1 MNFQRKA
8 LWVSLAAASLLVA
21 CGGGGADTTP
31 AAPIQTVKVMGDS
44 IADSGTF
51 GYKFTVQ
58 GAAPTGPSSTPI
70 WPEMVASS
78 YGSTLC
84 PHYAFTGS
92 AFNSTAGCTNYA
104 IGGGRINNFTAPTS
118 PVSIVQQ
125 LSDAG
130 NDGFGAGDMLLIDGG
145 GNDAAD
151 LIGAYLAASR
161 DGGAAYRAVLSTL
174 LPVATV
180 NAGLAGGANGMAQVG
195 GAYMAALA
203 DKFHGAIDAN
213 ALKKGAMRVAVLNMP
228 AIDKTPRLQQ
238 VLAGITASA
247 GPEASAQVQGLLKAW
262 LEAFNAQLAARFAG
276 NDKVVVV
283 DFYTA
288 FNDQV
293 ANPAQ
298 FGLTNAKNTACP
310 VTSVGGDGLP
320 AYTFPTCTVTA
331 LSAQTPPAGA
341 TGGADWWKTYAFSD
355 SFHPTPYGHQLVS
368 QLVSRALARAG
379 WL

>member
-78 YGSTLC
+78 YSNTLC
-84 PHYAFTGS
+84 PRYVFTGT
-92 AFNSTAGCTNYA
+92 AFNSAAGCTNYA
-104 IGGGRINNFTAPTS
+104 IGGGRINNFTAPLS
-118 PVSIVQQ
+118 PVSIVKQ

-130 NDGFGAGDMLLIDGG
+130 NDGFSAGDLLLIDGG

-151 LIGAYLAASR
+151 LIGAYLSASR

-174 LPVATV
+174 LPVTTV
-180 NAGLAGGANGMAQVG
+180 NAGLAGGANGMAQAG

-203 DKFHGAIDAN
+203 DKFHDAIEVN
-213 ALKKGAMRVAVLNMP
+213 ALNKGAMRVAVLNMP

-238 VLAGITASA
+238 VLGGVSASA
-247 GPEASAQVQGLLKAW
+247 GAAASAQVQGLLKAW
-262 LEAFNAQLAARFAG
+262 LEAFNAQLATRFAG
-276 NDKVVVV
+276 NGKVVVV

-310 VTSVGGDGLP
+310 VTSVGADGLP
-320 AYTFPTCTVTA
+320 AYTFPTCTAAA